1 MFGGVLPEFQEFLLS
16 RKLAPEKSVSYYAR
30 WVSKFLDF
38 SNNNSNEKQDLAAK
52 KFITYLKQSVF
63 ADWQVK
69 QAEQALELYTKQ
81 FLPKNAG
88 VGGSSFLSA
97 EGSRLEIADIINKA
111 KEAMRL
117 KHYSYATERS
127 YIGWVKRFYAYLK
140 EAAKNGA
147 GGNRLCSEEVRNFLS
162 YLAVEKRVSSSTQNQ
177 AFNALLFLFR
187 EVLKIELKDLDN
199 TVRAKR
205 GQKVPTVLTVEEVK
219 SLFGQAQGKARIIIQ
234 LLYGSGLRLM
244 ELARLRAQ
252 DIDFNSSTIF
262 VRGAKQDKDRTTI
275 LPDKIKGDLRLH
287 LDKVKEL
294 HIKDLEAG
302 YGEVY
307 LPGAL
312 SRKYPNAAKEWRW
325 QYVFPSANL
334 SVDPRGGKVRRHHI
348 SGKTIQQAVKKAADG
363 AGIVKRVSVHTLR
376 HSFATHLLMNGVNI
390 REVQELLGHKSVET
404 TMIYTHVL
412 RDMSNAPKSPLDSLY
427 SNKSIV

>member
-205 GQKVPTVLTVEEVK
+205 GQK
-219 SLFGQAQGKARIIIQ
+219 A
-234 LLYGSGLRLM
+234 
-244 ELARLRAQ
+244 
-252 DIDFNSSTIF
+252 
-262 VRGAKQDKDRTTI
+262 
-275 LPDKIKGDLRLH
+275 
-287 LDKVKEL
+287 
-294 HIKDLEAG
+294 
-302 YGEVY
+302 
-307 LPGAL
+307 
-312 SRKYPNAAKEWRW
+312 
-325 QYVFPSANL
+325 
-334 SVDPRGGKVRRHHI
+334 
-348 SGKTIQQAVKKAADG
+348 
-363 AGIVKRVSVHTLR
+363 
-376 HSFATHLLMNGVNI
+376 
-390 REVQELLGHKSVET
+390 
-404 TMIYTHVL
+404 
-412 RDMSNAPKSPLDSLY
+412 
-427 SNKSIV
+427 